1 MLRLTRRDSTEILLF
16 QPEHIVYVERGGDGR
31 ANLYL
36 TTREMVKVEES
47 VEEIDGLLRGDY
59 VAAVGPT
66 EFKDAIPGDGL
77 AETETTFE
85 AVVEVE
91 EAADDEA
98 EATPKKRR

>member
-36 TTREMVKVEES
+36 TTREMVKVEER
-47 VEEIDGLLRGDY
+47 VEEIEGLLRGDY
-59 VAAVGPT
+59 AVGPT